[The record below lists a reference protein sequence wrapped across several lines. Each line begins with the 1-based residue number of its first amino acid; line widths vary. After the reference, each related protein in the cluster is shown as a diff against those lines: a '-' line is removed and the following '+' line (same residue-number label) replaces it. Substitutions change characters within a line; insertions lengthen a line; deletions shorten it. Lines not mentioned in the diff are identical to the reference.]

1 MTVLAPLEGLK
12 LDLAAVRDLL
22 PLDWSAGRDLN
33 PRLYGFAGRSLGPL
47 GHRRRDSQRT
57 ASSLGADPV
66 RAARRPSTSRRAD
79 ACAGALPRRSR
90 RRSVPPARCGQW
102 RLVRAATAA
111 VTEAAPASRRQA
123 TTALTVVPVRT
134 TSSTTTMWRPA
145 ADSLAL

>member
-1 MTVLAPLEGLK
+1 MTVLAPLERLK
-12 LDLAAVRDLL
+12 LGLAAVRDLL

-57 ASSLGADPV
+57 ASSHGGGPGASGP
-66 RAARRPSTSRRAD
+66 AAPDD
-79 ACAGALPRRSR
+79 AFAGGYGRCLR
-90 RRSVPPARCGQW
+90 RCGQW
-102 RLVRAATAA
+102 CLVRAATAA

-123 TTALTVVPVRT
+123 TTALTVVPVST